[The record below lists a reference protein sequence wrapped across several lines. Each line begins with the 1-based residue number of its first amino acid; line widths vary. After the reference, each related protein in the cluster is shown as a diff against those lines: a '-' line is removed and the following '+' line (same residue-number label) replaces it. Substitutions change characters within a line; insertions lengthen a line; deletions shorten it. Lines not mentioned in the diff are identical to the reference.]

1 MRYESSDFQR
11 LPPPAAPEA
20 ETPAEPQKSGD
31 AQPAASQDAQAKED
45 VIEARPVRDPTKVIA
60 ISVAALLALLVG
72 WYAMAD
78 RWTPSSAN
86 GSTAAY
92 VAQIAPRVAGQ
103 VTEVLVEDNA
113 VVKAGQPV
121 FRLDPTT
128 LELDVATV
136 EANRAA
142 AEQQAITSSAA
153 IRTAEAQ
160 VANAKAQ
167 AASIKAENGRIVELA
182 ETGAYSRVRV
192 EQAKAA
198 IVAADAAVKAAQA
211 DLSRVRV
218 AAGPSGDKNPAVRAA
233 QSQLERAQQLAAY
246 SEVTAPADGYIANL
260 QLTVGQFLQAGS
272 AGMTFI
278 DPAQQWII
286 ADFRENQLGNL
297 DPGDRVEVL
306 FDAAPGQIFRG
317 RVESIAW
324 GVGANRPTVSGLQ
337 QPSQNT
343 KWFEPARLIP
353 VRIVLEEG
361 WPEKVRIGSKASVT
375 VHSGGM
381 DNPLSW
387 VAQGILRVQSILSYL
402 H

>member
-1 MRYESSDFQR
+1 MRYESNDTQR
-11 LPPPAAPEA
+11 EFLPERTETQAAD
-20 ETPAEPQKSGD
+20 ET
-31 AQPAASQDAQAKED
+31 AASVSED
-45 VIEARPVRDPTKVIA
+45 IVEARPVRDPTRLIA
-60 ISVAALLALLVG
+60 IGAVLLLALLVG
-72 WYAMAD
+72 WYALAD
-78 RWTPSSAN
+78 RWTPNSSN

-113 VVKAGQPV
+113 VVRAGQPV

-160 VANAKAQ
+160 VANARAQ
-167 AASIKAENGRIVELA
+167 AASVRAENERIVELA
-182 ETGAYSRVRV
+182 ESGAYSRVRV

-198 IVAADAAVKAAQA
+198 IVAADAAVTAAQA
-211 DLSRVRV
+211 DLARVRM
-218 AAGPSGDKNPAVRAA
+218 AAGPQGDKNPAVRAA

-246 SEVTAPADGYIANL
+246 SEVTAPADGYITNL
-260 QLTVGQFLQAGS
+260 QLTSGQFLQAGT

-278 DPAQQWII
+278 DPSRQWII

-297 DPGDRVEVL
+297 DPGDPVEVL
-306 FDAAPGQIFRG
+306 FDAAPGQVFRG

-324 GVGANRPTVSGLQ
+324 GVSATRPVANGLQ
-337 QPSQNT
+337 QPAQNS
-343 KWFEPARLIP
+343 KWFEPARRIP
-353 VRIVLEEG
+353 VRIVLEEP
-361 WPEKVRIGSKASVT
+361 WPAKVRIGSQASVT

-387 VAQGILRVQSILSYL
+387 IAQGILRVQSVLSYL

>member
-1 MRYESSDFQR
+1 MRYASDDISGGYLTER
-11 LPPPAAPEA
+11 REPAPEA
-20 ETPAEPQKSGD
+20 DTTVAPSD
-31 AQPAASQDAQAKED
+31 D
-45 VIEARPVRDPTKVIA
+45 VIEGKPVRDPTRMIA
-60 ISVAALLALLVG
+60 IGAVAVLALLVS
-72 WYAMAD
+72 WYALAD
-78 RWTPSSAN
+78 RWTPNASN

-128 LELDVATV
+128 LDIDVATV

-160 VANAKAQ
+160 VANARAQ
-167 AASIKAENGRIVELA
+167 AASIRASNGRIVELA
-182 ETGAYSRVRV
+182 ESGAYSRVQV

-198 IVAADAAVKAAQA
+198 MVAADAAVNAAQA
-211 DLSRVRV
+211 DLARVRV
-218 AAGPSGDKNPAVRAA
+218 AAGPSGDRNPAVRAA
-233 QSQLERAQQLAAY
+233 QSQLDRAKQLAAY
-246 SEVTAPADGYIANL
+246 SEVTAPADGYITNL
-260 QLTVGQFLQAGS
+260 QLTTGQFLQAGT

-278 DPAQQWII
+278 DPSRQWII

-297 DPGDRVEVL
+297 DPGDPVEVL

-317 RVESIAW
+317 HVESVAW
-324 GVGANRPTVSGLQ
+324 GVSATRPVANGLQ

-343 KWFEPARLIP
+343 KWFEPARSIP
-353 VRIVLEEG
+353 VRVVLDQP
-361 WPEKVRIGSKASVT
+361 WPAKARIGSQASVT
-375 VHSGGM
+375 VHADGFG
-381 DNPLSW
+381 NPLSW
-387 VAQGILRVQSILSYL
+387 IAQGILRVQSVLSYL